1 MKPTP
6 NDSCYSNI
14 VNKRLSFRMR
24 NNRKILMNLKN
35 LKKLTRLGAEVVSKS
50 SYGKAEIMSI
60 ENHPLKYSFAIIFL
74 SYINS
79 PLNNKIAYFS

>member
-14 VNKRLSFRMR
+14 VNKRLSFSIR
-24 NNRKILMNLKN
+24 NNLKIFTNLKN
-35 LKKLTRLGAEVVSKS
+35 LKKLTRFGSEVISRS
-50 SYGKAEIMSI
+50 SYGKADIISI
-60 ENHPLKYSFAIIFL
+60 KNHPLKYSFAISFL